1 MELSNIKILL
11 DKYLEAETSLA
22 EEKEL
27 EAYFLSGNVAPE
39 LEEYIPLFS
48 FLETERNIDASEEIK
63 FKMPFEVEEKKS
75 TRSLIYKWS
84 GIAASIAIIA
94 SVFLF
99 NNYEK
104 NTISKAEPV
113 EYELA
118 MQNTQDL
125 LLMMTDAVANG
136 KKQLS
141 YLKEINQTKNQLINK

>member
-1 MELSNIKILL
+1 MELSNIKKLL
-11 DKYLEAETSLA
+11 DNYLEAETSLA

-48 FLETERNIDASEEIK
+48 FLKSERNISASDEIE
-63 FKMPFEVEEKKS
+63 FKMPFEEKKPIRFS
-75 TRSLIYKWS
+75 IYKWV

-99 NNYEK
+99 RNHQK
-104 NTISKAEPV
+104 NTLTKAEPV
-113 EYELA
+113 AYELA

-125 LLMMTDAVANG
+125 LLMMTDAVVNG

>member
-1 MELSNIKILL
+1 MELSNIKTLL

-22 EEKEL
+22 EEKQL
-27 EAYFLSGNVAPE
+27 ESYFLSGNVAPD

-48 FLETERNIDASEEIK
+48 FLETERNINASEEIE
-63 FKMPFEVEEKKS
+63 FKMPFEEKKS
-75 TRSLIYKWS
+75 ARFSIYKWS